1 MHLDFGRGFE
11 TGVCLKDFAVLV
23 DFADVFGGHETL
35 RYARGGAEEFVVVKF
50 YGNVTVVGGNHALT
64 VNSLADF
71 ANLFFDFEFVYHI
84 YLLNNLSIIFFRF
97 LYFIPSLRQC
107 RVKGVILRL
116 CRRISRKGGSP
127 RSNYYSNI
135 ESAGFAFPGDV
146 SLTLNM
152 TNILAFPIGEGGG
165 VAAGRGQNVYS
176 FQPR

>member
-11 TGVCLKDFAVLV
+11 TGVSLKDFTVLV

-35 RYARGGAEEFVVVKF
+35 RYARGSAEEFVVVKF
-50 YGNVTVVGGNHALT
+50 YGNVTVVGGDHALT

-107 RVKGVILRL
+107 RVKSVTLSKL
-116 CRRISRKGGSP
+116 AKNLPKGWFS
-127 RSNYYSNI
+127 SK
-135 ESAGFAFPGDV
+135 
-146 SLTLNM
+146 
-152 TNILAFPIGEGGG
+152 
-165 VAAGRGQNVYS
+165 
-176 FQPR
+176 